1 MSNDGDVIEVS
12 EELKQKYMDEEESES
27 SQESENTGRKV
38 NRSSSPRSEPEVF
51 DSGLTVM
58 ENPKVIVPEEVR
70 RVCVAIQEAVGYN
83 EFGVLFKGE
92 WTSDGF
98 KVKPDFVIPDQEVST
113 ATVQYEE
120 DLKKYRD
127 QGYIVN
133 THSHPMSGKNAGFS
147 GTDDDHVNSHFD
159 VALLYGG
166 QDDTIAGGCANIE
179 VSSGTYIQIEPEIE
193 RMPRTD
199 EVLSDLRE
207 LKVKLERMGLEDS
220 MDIAEKINRLDRDLP
235 EVDIENIEIRGNN
248 NGSGY
253 KHISGKKNTG
263 KTNRN
268 YKVPSKYSQSEYEE
282 SKGGRR
288 FQDRRGQVTLDGE
301 KADEEAMEEAL
312 RPIESQVNWRGE
324 Q

>member
-1 MSNDGDVIEVS
+1 MSREDKTIEVS
-12 EELKQKYMDEEESES
+12 EEVKNQYMTNDNSNNSDDNSYAVSTSTS
-27 SQESENTGRKV
+27 SND
-38 NRSSSPRSEPEVF
+38 EPEVF

-92 WTSDGF
+92 WTRDGF
-98 KVKPDFVIPDQEVST
+98 KVEPDFVIPDQEVST

-127 QGYIVN
+127 EGYIVN

-159 VALLYGG
+159 VALLYGAK
-166 QDDTIAGGCANIE
+166 DDTIAGGCANIK
-179 VSSGTYIQIEPEIE
+179 VSSGAYVQIDPEIE

-199 EVLSDLRE
+199 EVLTDLRE
-207 LKVKLERMGLEDS
+207 LKVKLERMGMSDA
-220 MDIAEKINRLDRDLP
+220 MDIAEKINRIDRDLP
-235 EVDIENIEIRGNN
+235 EVDTDNIEIKSNRSKRVKGQSN
-248 NGSGY
+248 
-253 KHISGKKNTG
+253 SGKSG
-263 KTNRN
+263 RD
-268 YKVPSKYSQSEYEE
+268 YRVPSKYDNTEYERD
-282 SKGGRR
+282 KGGRR
-288 FQDRRGQVTLDGE
+288 SFQGGRNNQLNLEGE

-312 RPIESQVNWRGE
+312 DDMIESPVDYRGE